1 MFERPEE
8 TSLQERVFEDQ
19 MITVLEGI
27 QNLNLRFSR
36 IEMRMGQFDSAL
48 GKVDMEVGRLEGKIQ
63 EEIIDL
69 DNEIKEQN
77 VNIEELKKSLRKKP
91 FNLLRMIRF
100 DGGTKW

>member
-1 MFERPEE
+1 
-8 TSLQERVFEDQ
+8 
-19 MITVLEGI
+19 
-27 QNLNLRFSR
+27 
-36 IEMRMGQFDSAL
+36 MRMGQFDSAL